1 MTDAIGH
8 ARITPIR
15 VSEKS
20 NDVSILVS
28 AGLLAVALVIILV
41 AGAFSGGPGPINP
54 DLVIAYP

>member
-8 ARITPIR
+8 AQITPIR
-15 VSEKS
+15 GSEKW

-28 AGLLAVALVIILV
+28 AGLLAVALVIILG
-41 AGAFSGGPGPINP
+41 AGAFSGGAGPINP